1 MLFIPNC
8 NTMVSY
14 DITDITP
21 IIKRLLFNEMCIAEV
36 KVSTIFYYVNKTVIH
51 CELSN
56 TILTLI

>member
-1 MLFIPNC
+1 
-8 NTMVSY
+8 MVSY